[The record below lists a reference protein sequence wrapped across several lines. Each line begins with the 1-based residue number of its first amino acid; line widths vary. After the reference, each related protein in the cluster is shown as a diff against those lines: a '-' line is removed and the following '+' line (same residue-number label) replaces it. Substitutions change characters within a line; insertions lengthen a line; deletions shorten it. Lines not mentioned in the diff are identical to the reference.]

1 MRTKFILSLL
11 LVAAATI
18 TFGPHEAKAIISAQ
32 ISTPGVS
39 VSING
44 YLPAPPG
51 VFILY
56 DAGRPYYVEREQ
68 RIYMKEKPA
77 KQKKHHKDNGRKHG
91 HDK

>member
-1 MRTKFILSLL
+1 MRKKLILPLL
-11 LVAAATI
+11 LMTATTL
-18 TFGPHEAKAIISAQ
+18 TFAPNEAKAIISAQ
-32 ISTPGVS
+32 ISAPSVS

-56 DAGRPYYVEREQ
+56 DAGRPYYVERER
-68 RIYMKEKPA
+68 RIYMVEKP
-77 KQKKHHKDNGRKHG
+77 KHKKHRHDNGRKHG